1 MTLGRGLLVAVLLAT
16 AVVLQTAVLAPLRLP
31 GATPDLVLLVVVALA
46 LVQGPTAGMVTGFA
60 GGLLLDTVPPASGAL
75 GRWALVLCLV
85 GLLAGRLRDAAE
97 RSVFLPIVI
106 VAGCSVLATVGYAAT
121 GLLLGDPGVTAS
133 GVVSAVP
140 AAMLYDVLL
149 SPFVVPVVM
158 LLARRFEVST
168 TYARG
173 RR

>member
-1 MTLGRGLLVAVLLAT
+1 MTAGRGLMVALLLAT
-16 AVVLQTAVLAPLRLP
+16 AVVLQTAVLSPLRLP

-46 LVQGPTAGMVTGFA
+46 LVQGPTAGLVIGFA

-85 GLLAGRLRDAAE
+85 GLLAGRLRDTAE

-106 VAGCSVLATVGYAAT
+106 VAGCSVLATIGYSLT
-121 GLLLGDPGVTAS
+121 GLLLGDTGVSVS
-133 GVVSAVP
+133 GVLATVP
-140 AAMLYDVLL
+140 AALFYDVLL
-149 SPFVVPVVM
+149 SPFVVPGVM
-158 LLARRFEVST
+158 WLARRFEVST